1 MISCAHCSTT
11 VEDYATVCPGCGA
24 EKVRSYESFFSWST
38 MIWGVLIS
46 LVLNVIIDLIFDL
59 SDLTALLLLAGFIG
73 VTFLSARNNTR
84 YQDTWYR

>member
-24 EKVRSYESFFSWST
+24 EKVRNYESFFSWST

-59 SDLTALLLLAGFIG
+59 SDLTALLLFAGFIG

>member
-38 MIWGVLIS
+38 MIWGGA
-46 LVLNVIIDLIFDL
+46 NF
-59 SDLTALLLLAGFIG
+59 
-73 VTFLSARNNTR
+73 ARFECH
-84 YQDTWYR
+84 Y

>member
-24 EKVRSYESFFSWST
+24 EKARNYESFFSWST